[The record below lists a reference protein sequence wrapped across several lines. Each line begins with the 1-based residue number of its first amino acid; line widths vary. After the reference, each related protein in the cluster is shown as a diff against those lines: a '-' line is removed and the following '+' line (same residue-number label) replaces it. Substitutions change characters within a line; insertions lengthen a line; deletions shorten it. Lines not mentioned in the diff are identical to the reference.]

1 MDFRSAAGY
10 PPRLMPR
17 SRRAPHVH
25 KFGGA
30 SLADSAAVRHA
41 VEIIRRH
48 RKEPT
53 VVVVSAM
60 AGTTD
65 ALLGVAQQAGA
76 GESRTVAS
84 LIAGLRSRHAETARA
99 LLPSGGARAD
109 LLAYVGDVFEELEA
123 LAEGLRL
130 LRELTPRTTDYLV
143 ARGERLS
150 ARLVAAA
157 LEAAGGKARYVD
169 ALDLVHT
176 DGAFGQAAP
185 DFARTDRSVQ
195 RTLVPLLARGIVPVV
210 PGFIGS
216 TPGGESATLGRGGS
230 DLTATLLARALG
242 AARVSLWKDV
252 PGLLTADPRVVP
264 DARVIP
270 QLHAREA
277 AELAYY
283 GARVLHPR
291 ALIPVA
297 GRRIPVHVRPFG
309 DPDAPGTEVSERVAP
324 ARFPVKAL
332 TAAGGQALVTVTGNG
347 MLGVPGIAARTFAA
361 LQARRISVSL
371 ISQASSEHSI
381 CFSVPEAL
389 AADARESLEREFAG
403 EIARGEID
411 GVELAP
417 GMATVAVVGL
427 GMHGTPGVAAAVF
440 TALAAAKI
448 NVVAIAQGSSEL
460 NISVVVEGRQA
471 AEAQRRI
478 HSAFQ
483 LSRIAGG
490 GVIQPERMELVLL
503 GFGQIG
509 RTLAAM
515 IGRVHRPALDLRVAA
530 VIDRSGFVFDPQ
542 GLGPRRLAAL
552 AADKKKGRRLADAP
566 RGRAGTAE
574 EAIRHIAGY
583 ALTRPV
589 LLDLTADDTAG
600 ALEQGLTHGMDL
612 VLANKLPLAGRRAVS
627 DALWQTARARGRRIL
642 HEATVGA
649 GLPIIDTYHK
659 LTESGD
665 RVERID
671 GLLSGTLGY
680 VLSDVSAGAGF
691 SQAVRSAMHRGYTEP
706 DPREDLSGMD
716 VGRKALILGRLLG
729 YPGELSRSAV
739 ESLVPKWARAIPLDE
754 FLARLEELDNGWRRR
769 VEAAAKDHMVLRY
782 VATVTPSRIAV
793 GLRPVPTS
801 SPLAALKGSDNQVV
815 FTTAR
820 YKANPLVITGP
831 GAGAEVTAAGVLND
845 ILRLAGA

>member
-1 MDFRSAAGY
+1 
-10 PPRLMPR
+10 
-17 SRRAPHVH
+17 VH

-30 SLADSAAVRHA
+30 SLADSTAVRHA

-84 LIAGLRSRHAETARA
+84 LIARLRSRHAEAARA
-99 LLPSGGARAD
+99 LLPSGRARAD
-109 LLAYVGDVFEELEA
+109 LLAYVGDVFAELEA

-130 LRELTPRTTDYLV
+130 LRELTPRTTDCLIS
-143 ARGERLS
+143 RGERLS
-150 ARLVAAA
+150 ARLMAAA
-157 LEAAGGKARYVD
+157 LEAAGVKARYVD

-185 DFARTDRSVQ
+185 DFARTDRSAQ
-195 RTLVPLLARGIVPVV
+195 RVLPPLLARGMVPVV
-210 PGFIGS
+210 PGFIGAA
-216 TPGGESATLGRGGS
+216 PGGEVATLGRGGS

-297 GRRIPVHVRPFG
+297 GRRIPVQVRPFG

-389 AADARESLEREFAG
+389 AAGARESLEREFTG

-411 GVELAP
+411 GVELGP

-427 GMHGTPGVAAAVF
+427 GMHGTPGVAAGVF
-440 TALAAAKI
+440 SALAAAKI

-460 NISVVVEGRQA
+460 NISVVVEARQA

-478 HSAFQ
+478 HAAFQ

-490 GVIQPERMELVLL
+490 GVIRPERMEVVLL

-515 IGRVHRPALDLRVAA
+515 TGRVRRPALDLKVAG

-566 RGRAGTAE
+566 RGRAATAE
-574 EAIRHIAGY
+574 EAIRHMAGY

-589 LLDLTADDTAG
+589 LADLTADDTAA

-627 DALWQTARARGRRIL
+627 DSLWQTARARGRRIL

-665 RVERID
+665 RVERIE
-671 GLLSGTLGY
+671 GLLSGTLGF
-680 VLSDVSAGAGF
+680 VLGEVSGGAAF
-691 SQAVRSAMHRGYTEP
+691 SSAVRHAMQRGYTEP

-739 ESLVPKWARAIPLDE
+739 ESLVPKWARAIPLAE
-754 FLARLEELDNGWRRR
+754 FLDRLEELDNGWRRR
-769 VEAAAKDHMVLRY
+769 VAAAAKDDMVLRY
-782 VATVTPSRIAV
+782 VATVTPSRVAV
-793 GLRPVPTS
+793 GLRPVPAS

>member
-1 MDFRSAAGY
+1 M
-10 PPRLMPR
+10 
-17 SRRAPHVH
+17 H

-41 VEIIRRH
+41 VDIIRRH
-48 RKEPT
+48 RPEPT

-65 ALLGVAQQAGA
+65 ALLGVAQQAGS
-76 GESRTVAS
+76 GESRTVTS
-84 LIAGLRSRHAETARA
+84 LIARLRSRHAEVARA
-99 LLPSGGARAD
+99 LLPGGAARAEV
-109 LLAYVGDVFEELEA
+109 LAYVSDVFEELEA
-123 LAEGLRL
+123 LAHGLRL
-130 LRELTPRTTDYLV
+130 LRELTPRTTDYLIS
-143 ARGERLS
+143 RGERLS
-150 ARLVAAA
+150 ARLMTAA
-157 LEAAGGKARYVD
+157 LEAAGVKAKYVD
-169 ALDLVHT
+169 ALDLIHT
-176 DGAFGQAAP
+176 DGVFAQAAP
-185 DFARTDRSVQ
+185 DFPRTDRAAQ
-195 RTLVPLLARGIVPVV
+195 RLLAPLLARGIVPVV
-210 PGFIGS
+210 PGFIGA
-216 TPGGESATLGRGGS
+216 TPEGEIATLGRGGS

-264 DARVIP
+264 EARVIP

-283 GARVLHPR
+283 GAKVLHPR
-291 ALIPVA
+291 ALIPLA
-297 GRRIPVHVRPFG
+297 GRRIPIYVRPFA
-309 DPDAPGTEVSERVAP
+309 DPTATGTEVSERVAP

-332 TAAGGQALVTVTGNG
+332 TAAGGQALVTVTGSG
-347 MLGVPGIAARTFAA
+347 MLGVPGIAARTFAS
-361 LQARRISVSL
+361 LHARQISVSL

-381 CFSVPEAL
+381 CFSVPDTL
-389 AADARESLEREFAG
+389 ATDAQESLEREFKG
-403 EIARGEID
+403 EISRGEID
-411 GVELAP
+411 GVEVSSA
-417 GMATVAVVGL
+417 MATVAVVGL

-440 TALAAAKI
+440 SALAAGKI

-460 NISVVVEGRQA
+460 NISVVVEERHA

-509 RTLAAM
+509 RSLSAL
-515 IGRVHRPALDLRVAA
+515 IGRVDRPALSLTVAGI
-530 VIDRSGFVFDPQ
+530 IDRSGFVFDPR

-552 AADKKKGRRLADAP
+552 AKEKRRGRRLAEMP
-566 RGRAGTAE
+566 KGRAATAS
-574 EAIRHIAGY
+574 EAVAHIATY

-589 LLDLTADDTAG
+589 LVDLTADDTAPV
-600 ALEQGLTHGMDL
+600 LEQALTSGMDL
-612 VLANKLPLAGRRAVS
+612 VLANKRPLAGRRAVS
-627 DALWQTARARGRRIL
+627 DALWETARARGRRIQ

-649 GLPIIDTYHK
+649 GLPVIDTYHK
-659 LTESGD
+659 LIESGD
-665 RVERID
+665 RVDRIE

-680 VLSDVSAGAGF
+680 VLSEVTARVPF
-691 SQAVRSAMHRGYTEP
+691 STAVRAAMSRGYTEP

-716 VGRKALILGRLLG
+716 VGRKALILARLLG
-729 YPGELSRSAV
+729 YPGELKRTAV
-739 ESLVPKWARAIPLDE
+739 ESLVPKWARPLARAE
-754 FLARLEELDNGWRRR
+754 FLERLEDLDAGWKRR
-769 VEAAAKDHMVLRY
+769 VDAAASAGTVLRY
-782 VATVTPSRIAV
+782 VATVTPTKIAV
-793 GLRPVPTS
+793 GLRAVPST
-801 SPLAALKGSDNQVV
+801 SPLAVIKGSDNQLV

>member
-1 MDFRSAAGY
+1 
-10 PPRLMPR
+10 
-17 SRRAPHVH
+17 VH

-48 RKEPT
+48 RPEPT

-65 ALLGVAQQAGA
+65 ALLGVAQQAGT
-76 GESRTVAS
+76 GEARTVAS
-84 LIAGLRSRHAETARA
+84 LIARLRSRHAEVARA
-99 LLPSGGARAD
+99 LLPAGRERAEV
-109 LLAYVGDVFEELEA
+109 LAYISDVFEELQA
-123 LAEGLRL
+123 LAQGLRL
-130 LRELTPRTTDYLV
+130 LRELTSRTTDYLV
-143 ARGERLS
+143 SRGERLS
-150 ARLVAAA
+150 ARLVEAA
-157 LEAAGGKARYVD
+157 LEADGAKAKYVD
-169 ALDLVHT
+169 AVELIHT
-176 DGAFGQAAP
+176 DAAFGQAAP

-195 RTLVPLLARGIVPVV
+195 RVLGPLLARGVIPVV
-210 PGFIGS
+210 PGFIGA
-216 TPGGESATLGRGGS
+216 TPDGEVATLGRGGS
-230 DLTATLLARALG
+230 DLTATLLARGLG

-264 DARVIP
+264 DARVVP
-270 QLHAREA
+270 QLHSREA

-283 GARVLHPR
+283 GAKVLHPR
-291 ALIPVA
+291 ALIPVT
-297 GRRIPVHVRPFG
+297 GRRISVFVRPFA
-309 DPDAPGTEVSERVAP
+309 DAGSPGTEVSERVAP

-332 TAAGGQALVTVTGNG
+332 TAALGQALVTVTGNG

-361 LQARRISVSL
+361 LHSRQISVSL

-381 CFSVPEAL
+381 CFSVPETL
-389 AADARESLEREFAG
+389 GDEARDSLEKEFRG

-411 GVELAP
+411 GVEVVE

-427 GMHGTPGVAAAVF
+427 GMAGTPGIAAGVF
-440 TALAAAKI
+440 SALGAAGI

-460 NISVVVEGRQA
+460 NISIVVSAKEA

-478 HSAFQ
+478 HAAFQ

-490 GVIQPERMELVLL
+490 AVIRPERMEVVLL

-509 RTLAAM
+509 RTLATL
-515 IGRVHRPALDLRVAA
+515 IGQVRRPALSLRVAA

-542 GLGPRRLAAL
+542 GLSTRRLASL
-552 AADKKKGRRLADAP
+552 AAEKRKRRPLADAP
-566 RGRAGTAE
+566 KGRAATAE
-574 EAIRHIAGY
+574 EAIAHIASY

-589 LLDLTADDTAG
+589 LVDVTADDTAP
-600 ALEQGLTHGMDL
+600 ALETALTHGMDL
-612 VLANKLPLAGRRAVS
+612 VLANKRPLTGRRGVS
-627 DALWQTARARGRRIL
+627 DALWETASARGRRIL
-642 HEATVGA
+642 LEATVGA

-659 LTESGD
+659 LIESGD
-665 RVERID
+665 RVERIE
-671 GLLSGTLGY
+671 GLLSGTLGF
-680 VLSDVSAGAGF
+680 VLSEVSSGVPF
-691 SQAVRSAMHRGYTEP
+691 SKAVRSAMSRGYTEP

-716 VGRKALILGRLLG
+716 VGRKALILARLLG
-729 YPGELSRSAV
+729 YPGELPRSSV
-739 ESLVPKWARAIPLDE
+739 ESLVPNWARKLSLPE
-754 FLARLEELDNGWRRR
+754 FLDRLEQLDAGWKRR
-769 VEAAAKDHMVLRY
+769 VDAAAAEGTVLRY
-782 VATVTPSRIAV
+782 VATATRTKIAV
-793 GLRPVPTS
+793 GLRAVPSS
-801 SPLAALKGSDNQVV
+801 SPLAAIKGSDNQVV